1 MARRNHYSRPFC
13 LEKLMTWPKGEPR
26 VQEQG
31 RRAGQAEGAA
41 AGGGGGAGLGLL
53 LLLGGVQLPVAPSL
67 SSV

>member
-1 MARRNHYSRPFC
+1 
-13 LEKLMTWPKGEPR
+13 MTWPKGEPR

-31 RRAGQAEGAA
+31 RRAGQAEGAAA

>member
-26 VQEQG
+26 VQEG
-31 RRAGQAEGAA
+31 RAGQAEGAA
-41 AGGGGGAGLGLL
+41 APAAAGLG

-67 SSV
+67 SV